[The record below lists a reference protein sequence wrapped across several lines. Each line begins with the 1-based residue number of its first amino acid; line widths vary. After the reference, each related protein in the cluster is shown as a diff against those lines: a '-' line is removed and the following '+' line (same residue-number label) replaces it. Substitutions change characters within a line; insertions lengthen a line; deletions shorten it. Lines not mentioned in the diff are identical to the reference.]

1 MDTKPPPPAP
11 SPSVSRLL
19 DDHRTCACGAR
30 SERRRS
36 RCRKCRARVTWHHRH
51 QRPARLD
58 RQADTRAL
66 RYARS
71 TAAVPAARMLAQ
83 LIPSTESIEAVATP
97 PGGEH

>member
-1 MDTKPPPPAP
+1 MDTKPLHKIP
-11 SPSVSRLL
+11 STSVSGLL
-19 DDHRTCACGAR
+19 DDHCTCSCGAR

-58 RQADTRAL
+58 RRADARAR

-71 TAAVPAARMLAQ
+71 TAAAPAVRLLGQ
-83 LIPSTESIEAVATP
+83 FIPGVDSIDAGATP
-97 PGGEH
+97 QGGEH

>member
-1 MDTKPPPPAP
+1 MDTKPAPRAP
-11 SPSVSRLL
+11 SLKVSRLL
-19 DDHRTCACGAR
+19 DEHRTCACGAR

-58 RQADTRAL
+58 RRADVRAR

-71 TAAVPAARMLAQ
+71 TAAAPAIRLLAQ
-83 LIPSTESIEAVATP
+83 LILSADSIDAGATP